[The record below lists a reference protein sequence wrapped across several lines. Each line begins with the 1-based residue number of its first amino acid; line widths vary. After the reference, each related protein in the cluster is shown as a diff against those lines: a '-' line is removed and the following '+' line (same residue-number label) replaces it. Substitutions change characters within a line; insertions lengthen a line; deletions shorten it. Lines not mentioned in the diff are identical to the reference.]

1 MKRGLIGLYLLI
13 SLWSSAMIL
22 LRRLAWHQIPTQV
35 SAPVVYA
42 TVALNILV
50 ALWLIRK
57 TVLRRR

>member
-13 SLWSSAMIL
+13 SLWSSVVIL

-42 TVALNILV
+42 TVAINVLV
-50 ALWLIRK
+50 AVWLVRR
-57 TVLRRR
+57 TLLRRG